1 MVRDTDHQRVD
12 RRKFLA
18 ASAGVGAAT
27 FAGCLGGDEGVD
39 DDGTDDDGTDDT
51 GADDGDDFEE
61 EDDLRDIMLGILM
74 PETGDLG
81 SLGVGIRDG
90 ARLAPRQLEGEID
103 FNLDIATGDTQTDP
117 QAGISEAD
125 SLVDAGYPAIVGPAA
140 SNVNLQVTRQS
151 FIPNQVVG
159 MSPSSTA
166 PAVTDLDD
174 DDYIFRTAI
183 SDALQGPVAADFA
196 MEEFGAETAGTLF
209 LNDDYGQ
216 ALEESFVNAFEG
228 EGGEALN
235 RVSFEP
241 EQPSYTSQLDEAL
254 DDEPDFLFVVGFPQ
268 SGIQLFRDYYDAY
281 QDEVELPIVVTDG
294 LIDND
299 LPEEVGNSMENVWG
313 TAPAAAGPGAEQFA
327 EMYEEEWGESP
338 GPFVAGAYDA
348 AAVLILANAAAGEN
362 DGTAIRDNI
371 RPVSDEGGTEV
382 TIANLAEG
390 VELAAAGEEVE
401 YRGASS
407 DIVFDEN
414 GDVASAD
421 YDIFRVEDGS
431 FVVQRVVSA

>member
-1 MVRDTDHQRVD
+1 MVRDIDHQRVD

-39 DDGTDDDGTDDT
+39 DDGTDDTDVDDT

-61 EDDLRDIMLGILM
+61 DEDLRDIMLGILM

-81 SLGVGIRDG
+81 SLGPGIRDG
-90 ARLAPRQLEGEID
+90 ARLVARQLDGEVD
-103 FNLDIATGDTQTDP
+103 FNLDFATGDTQTDP

-125 SLVDAGYPAIVGPAA
+125 SLVDSGYPAVVGPAA

-159 MSPSSTA
+159 MSPASTA

-174 DDYIFRTAI
+174 DGYIFRTAI
-183 SDALQGPVAADFA
+183 SDALQGPVAAEFA
-196 MEEFGAETAGTLF
+196 MDEFDAETAGTLF

-216 ALEESFVNAFEG
+216 ALEESFVNAFEDM
-228 EGGEALN
+228 GGEALN

-268 SGIQLFRDYYDAY
+268 SGIQLFRDYYDGF
-281 QDEVELPIVVTDG
+281 QDDVDLPVVVTDG
-294 LIDND
+294 LIDD
-299 LPEEVGNSMENVWG
+299 SLPGEVGNDMENVWA
-313 TAPAAAGPGAEQFA
+313 TAPAAAGPGADFFA
-327 EMYEEEWGESP
+327 DMYEEEWGSSP
-338 GPFVAGAYDA
+338 GVFNAEAYDA
-348 AAVLILANAAAGEN
+348 AAALVLANAAAGEN

-371 RPVSDEGGTEV
+371 RPVTDPGGELITPE
-382 TIANLAEG
+382 NLAEG
-390 VELAAAGEEVE
+390 VELAAAGEEIE
-401 YRGASS
+401 YQGAAS
-407 DIVFDEN
+407 DVVFDEN
-414 GDVASAD
+414 GDVASAQ
-421 YDIFRVEDGS
+421 YDISRVVDGA
-431 FVVQRVVSA
+431 FEVQRTVEA

>member
-1 MVRDTDHQRVD
+1 MVHDIDHQCVD

-18 ASAGVGAAT
+18 AGAGVGAAT
-27 FAGCLGGDEGVD
+27 LAGCLGGDEGVEGD
-39 DDGTDDDGTDDT
+39 DDDDVDDG
-51 GADDGDDFEE
+51 DDGDDFEE
-61 EDDLRDIMLGILM
+61 DEDLRDIRLGILM

-81 SLGVGIRDG
+81 SLGVLIRDG
-90 ARLAPRQLEGEID
+90 ARLAGRQLEGEID

-174 DDYIFRTAI
+174 DGYIFRTAI

-196 MEEFGAETAGTLF
+196 MEEFDAETAGTLF

-216 ALEESFVNAFEG
+216 ALEASFVNAFEG

-254 DDEPDFLFVVGFPQ
+254 ADDPDFLFIVGFPQ
-268 SGIQLFRDYYDAY
+268 SGIQLFRDYYDGF
-281 QDEVELPIVVTDG
+281 QDDVDVPIVVTDG

-299 LPEEVGNSMENVWG
+299 LPEEVGNPMENVWG

-327 EMYEEEWGESP
+327 EMYEEEWGTSP
-338 GPFVAGAYDA
+338 GPFNAAAYDA

-371 RPVSDEGGTEV
+371 RPVTDEGGTEV

-390 VELAAAGEEVE
+390 VELAAAGDEIE

-407 DIVFDEN
+407 EVRFDDN
-414 GDVASAD
+414 GDVTSAE
-421 YDIFRVEDGS
+421 YDIFRVVDGT
-431 FVVQRVVSA
+431 FEVQRVVSA